1 MQWRRREAGHVPSF
15 LVTHEFFRRPAFGR
29 HHPLATG
36 RQAAVQDLIEVLG
49 WRDPALTRVPE
60 LPGRAVL
67 ERFHASGYLDA
78 LAAADAAGM
87 ATADMRAR
95 YNLGTMEC
103 PIFPGL
109 WDRARATVGGS
120 MLAAELVLGG
130 GVAFHP
136 TGGTHHGMRSRASG
150 FCYLNDPVFAIL
162 RLLDGGLGKVL
173 HVDLDAHHGDGVE
186 AAFTDDPRVGLLS
199 IHEDGRW
206 PGTGRPED
214 THGGRAL
221 NVPVPRGIN
230 DSEYALVLERLVYPF
245 VRRAE
250 PDAIVILLGAD
261 GLAGDPLS
269 GMRLSNGALW
279 KACRTLIAMAPRVVI
294 LGGGGYNPWTT
305 ARLWAG
311 MWGIL
316 AGRDISGELPHA
328 AQAVLAGL
336 ECDLVDD
343 EDCDPVWLTTL
354 IDPPNTGPIRQEM
367 WALVETHPL
376 RAASGV

>member
-1 MQWRRREAGHVPSF
+1 MQPF
-15 LVTHEFFRRPAFGR
+15 LVTHEIFRRPAFGR

-60 LPGRAVL
+60 LAGRAVL
-67 ERFHASGYLDA
+67 ERFHAPDYLDA
-78 LAAADAAGM
+78 LGEADAAGK
-87 ATADMRAR
+87 ATVEMRAR

-103 PIFPGL
+103 PIFPDL
-109 WDRARATVGGS
+109 WNRARATVGGS
-120 MLAAELVLGG
+120 MLAAELALGG
-130 GVAFHP
+130 SVAFHP
-136 TGGTHHGMRSRASG
+136 TGGTHHGMPARASG

-162 RLLDGGLGKVL
+162 RLLEGGLGRVL

-186 AAFTDDPRVGLLS
+186 AAFADDPRVGLIS

-214 THGGRAL
+214 TLGGRAL
-221 NVPVPRGIN
+221 NIPVPRGIN

-245 VRRAE
+245 VSKAK
-250 PDAIVILLGAD
+250 PDAIVVLLGAD

-269 GMRLSNGALW
+269 GMSLSNGVLW
-279 KACRTLIAMAPRVVI
+279 RACQTLIAMAPRVVI

-311 MWGIL
+311 MWGLL
-316 AGRDISGELPHA
+316 AEHDVSRDLPSA
-328 AQAVLAGL
+328 ARAVLAGL
-336 ECDLVDD
+336 DCDLVDD
-343 EDCDPVWLTTL
+343 EDRDPVWLTTL
-354 IDPPNTGPIRQEM
+354 VDPPNAGSIRPEVL
-367 WALVETHPL
+367 ALIDGHPM
-376 RAASGV
+376 RAASTA

>member
-1 MQWRRREAGHVPSF
+1 MRPF
-15 LVTHEFFRRPAFGR
+15 LVTHEIFRRPAFGR

-67 ERFHASGYLDA
+67 ERFHAAAYLDA
-78 LAAADAAGM
+78 LEQADAAGR
-87 ATADMRAR
+87 ATAEMRER

-103 PIFPGL
+103 PVFPGL

-136 TGGTHHGMRSRASG
+136 TGGTHHGMPGRASG
-150 FCYLNDPVFAIL
+150 FCYLNDPVFAVM
-162 RLLDGGLGKVL
+162 RLLDGGLTRVL

-186 AAFTDDPRVGLLS
+186 AAFADDPRVYMAS

-214 THGGRAL
+214 TLGGRAL
-221 NVPVPRGIN
+221 NVPVPRGIH

-250 PDAIVILLGAD
+250 PEAIVVLLGAD

-269 GMRLSNGALW
+269 GMQLTNNVLW
-279 KACRTLIAMAPRVVI
+279 RACRTLVAMAPRAVI

-311 MWGIL
+311 MWGLL
-316 AGRDISGELPHA
+316 AGHDISGELPPA
-328 AQAVLAGL
+328 AQTVLAGL
-336 ECDLVDD
+336 DCDLVDD
-343 EDCDPVWLTTL
+343 EDRDPAWLTTL
-354 IDPPNTGPIRQEM
+354 ADAPNAGPIRPEVE
-367 WALVETHPL
+367 ALIAGHPMM
-376 RAASGV
+376 RAPSIA